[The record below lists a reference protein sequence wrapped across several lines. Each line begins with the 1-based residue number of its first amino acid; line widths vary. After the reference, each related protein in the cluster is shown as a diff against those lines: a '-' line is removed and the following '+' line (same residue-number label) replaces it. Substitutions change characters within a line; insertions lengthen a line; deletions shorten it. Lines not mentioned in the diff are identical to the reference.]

1 MSKKLGPWLL
11 LVAGVLSWC
20 WSIYYGSDGLG
31 SVLAFEICL
40 RHFPSPRVI
49 RFWTVLAGIR
59 KPHLLKKQQ

>member
-31 SVLAFEICL
+31 SVLAL
-40 RHFPSPRVI
+40 RIYLSFTGI
-49 RFWTVLAGIR
+49 IMAGVACG
-59 KPHLLKKQQ
+59 LLMRDNS